1 MSYTRLLLTWLL
13 LAVLMPVN
21 GALREFGLKRL
32 VGDRTA
38 EALSVASGIAIILL
52 VTRWLF
58 RVPATATTAQLAA
71 MGALLVLLT
80 VAYEFAI
87 GVAGGQSVRQLAG
100 HYALWRG
107 ELWPLVLAALA
118 LTPWLWR
125 GLSR

>member
-1 MSYTRLLLTWLL
+1 MSLIRLLLTWLL

-21 GALREFGLKRL
+21 GVLREFGLKRI
-32 VGDRTA
+32 VSERTA

-58 RVPATATTAQLAA
+58 RVPATATAPQLVAW
-71 MGALLVLLT
+71 GALLVVLT

-87 GVAGGQSVRQLAG
+87 GLAGGQSFRELLG
-100 HYALWRG
+100 HYAIWRG
-107 ELWPLVLAALA
+107 ELWPLVLAVLA

-125 GLSR
+125 GVRD

>member
-1 MSYTRLLLTWLL
+1 MSLIRLLLTWLL

-21 GALREFGLKRL
+21 GVLREFGLKRI
-32 VGDRTA
+32 VSERTA

-58 RVPATATTAQLAA
+58 RVPATATAPQLVAW
-71 MGALLVLLT
+71 GALLVVLT

-87 GVAGGQSVRQLAG
+87 GLAGGQSFRELLG
-100 HYALWRG
+100 HYAIWRG
-107 ELWPLVLAALA
+107 ELWPLVLAVLA

-125 GLSR
+125 GVHD